1 MISVCNR
8 TFLRSFKVCKVAW
21 VSVPKSG
28 SGHSRHHAIPAR
40 PLRLKSGHQT
50 RGQSRLVAFESVE
63 EQPRTT
69 AGRHPGWRGAPGATT
84 RLSSMRISRS
94 ISPSSSAI
102 FRSRW
107 ANGNGVF
114 AIRLISANQPFSQ
127 HVRLNEGQQCVP
139 PRRAVRS
146 VVSLADRS
154 LTNVSPARGR
164 RP

>member
-1 MISVCNR
+1 M
-8 TFLRSFKVCKVAW
+8 TGL
-21 VSVPKSG
+21 
-28 SGHSRHHAIPAR
+28 GHSRHHAIPAR

-69 AGRHPGWRGAPGATT
+69 AGRHPGWRGAPVATT

-114 AIRLISANQPFSQ
+114 AIRSISPIILSASTSGSTNASNACKRQSAR
-127 HVRLNEGQQCVP
+127 RLPCAQKGDELSSPHG
-139 PRRAVRS
+139 
-146 VVSLADRS
+146 LS
-154 LTNVSPARGR
+154 LTAGACTLPYPLSGKAVLCSTAN
-164 RP
+164 